1 METGDLFG
9 GVTEESLKGGTVY
22 RSLGK
27 IEKNFQGLGKPPEVG
42 GSQVLISISRLK
54 RPRGRKVLEI
64 QAELHLQL

>member
-1 METGDLFG
+1 METGDLFS

-22 RSLGK
+22 RGLGK
-27 IEKNFQGLGKPPEVG
+27 IKNFQGLGKPSEVG